1 MVRVLCTR
9 TSEGGGSGKV
19 VLIAGWLLINFIV
32 RVLYTR
38 KSEGVVLEK
47 WS

>member
-1 MVRVLCTR
+1 MVWVLCTR
-9 TSEGGGSGKV
+9 TSERGGSGKV
-19 VLIAGWLLINFIV
+19 VLIGGWLLINFIV

-38 KSEGVVLEK
+38 KNEGVVLEK